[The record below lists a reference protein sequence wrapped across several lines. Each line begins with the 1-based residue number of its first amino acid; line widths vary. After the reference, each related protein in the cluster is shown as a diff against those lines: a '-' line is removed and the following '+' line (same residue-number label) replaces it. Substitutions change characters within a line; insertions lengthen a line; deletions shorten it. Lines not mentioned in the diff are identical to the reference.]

1 MVEAVEDRGT
11 AAPALELVEVTKTF
25 PGVRAL
31 RGVSLSVA
39 PGEVHA
45 LVGENGAGKSTLI
58 KIATGAQSADS
69 GELRIGGKVLT
80 HPSRREVQALGIRSV
95 YQERQVLP
103 DLSVAENVL
112 VDRLPRNRAGF
123 VDWRAARRD
132 AAARL
137 AALGIE
143 LDPMAPVRRLGVAQ
157 LQLLEIARSV
167 SDDARLVV
175 MDEPTAS
182 LSRTEVEALFGVVAH
197 LRRAGVAVLYISH
210 HLDEVFA
217 IADRVTVLRDGEVV
231 ASREV
236 ASTTPSDVIAAMFGR
251 GVDLDEA
258 ARNVREHTGRPAL
271 VVDDVHGGPRVRG
284 VSFTAH
290 AGEIVA
296 VTGGLGSGTSE
307 LARILSGATTP
318 ASGTV
323 RLGDAGTLV
332 RSRRGAVGQGV
343 AFLPA
348 DRKRQGL
355 LLDKSVLDNV
365 VLGREAAT
373 HNALHRPRQALRFAV
388 ELCRRAGVRAASVH
402 TPVRTLS
409 GGNQQKVIVG
419 RWLGVDSRVMVF
431 DEPTAGIDIASKFE
445 IYAILRELADAGVAV
460 IVCSTDFQEVR
471 QVADRVLVMR
481 KGRFVGEMPA
491 AEATEH
497 RLLDLEMA
505 G

>member
-1 MVEAVEDRGT
+1 MVDAVHDRGPRP
-11 AAPALELVEVTKTF
+11 PALELVEVTKTF

-31 RGVSLSVA
+31 RGVSLAVG

-58 KIATGAQSADS
+58 KVATGAHAADS
-69 GELRIGGKVLT
+69 GELRIDGVT
-80 HPSRREVQALGIRSV
+80 ITRPSRREVQRLGIRSV
-95 YQERQVLP
+95 YQERQVAL

-112 VDRLPRNRAGF
+112 IDRLPRNRLGF

-143 LDPMAPVRRLGVAQ
+143 LDPAASVRRLGVAQ
-157 LQLLEIARSV
+157 LQLLEIARAV
-167 SDDARLVV
+167 SDDARLIV

-182 LSRTEVEALFGVVAH
+182 LSHSEVEALFGVVGH

-231 ASREV
+231 GTMPIA
-236 ASTTPSDVIAAMFGR
+236 ATTPAAVIAAMFGH
-251 GVDLDEA
+251 GVDLDEG
-258 ARNVREHTGRPAL
+258 ARLVRTHSGRPAL
-271 VVDDVHGGPRVRG
+271 VVDDVHAPPRVHG

-296 VTGGLGSGTSE
+296 VTGGMGSGTSE
-307 LARILSGATTP
+307 LAHVLSGAARP
-318 ASGTV
+318 RSGTV
-323 RLGDAGTLV
+323 RLGASGDVV
-332 RSRRGAVGQGV
+332 RSRRAAVGQGV

-373 HNALHRPRQALRFAV
+373 RTPWHRPRRALRFAGD
-388 ELCRRAGVRAASVH
+388 LCRRAGVRAASVQ
-402 TPVRTLS
+402 TPVRNLS

-445 IYAILRELADAGVAV
+445 IYATLRELADAGVAV
-460 IVCSTDFQEVR
+460 VVCSTDFVEVR

-481 KGRFVGEMPA
+481 KGRVVGEMPA